1 MLIYAKYIVLL
12 LLVGCAADPIRLGP
26 GECVVLADREQVITA
41 GSDCTM
47 QRLYR

>member
-1 MLIYAKYIVLL
+1 MSRSWVLL
-12 LLVGCAADPIRLGP
+12 LLLLSSCAANPIRLGP
-26 GECVVLADREQVITA
+26 GECVVLADRGQVITA